1 MSGPTF
7 FDLPHRETSS
17 RLTHS
22 LLRLSRQK
30 FGDTSFSTNE
40 WPEGR
45 PAGLPDETFC
55 PVSAAALDDFMR
67 RNEIAECQ
75 SGKLA
80 PPMADAIE
88 QLFEIPPAAPLPN
101 KASNEEDNF
110 ADELAPIVDPAE
122 RRVDW
127 RMNLSVKVA
136 VIRVSKERL
145 PLPQV
150 IDELITHRGE
160 QGEAL
165 DISFSGCA
173 VAIPARWLPG
183 ERLIVRLLAAQ
194 PTMGFVDAV
203 STVARVTELGQ
214 GMYKLVCRHQV
225 PLSAT
230 QLERLTWSAHD
241 PWSPHDARDA
251 SWPMSEPQEMQAT
264 WSSAFNEMMSH
275 DDMGVTCVI

>member
-7 FDLPHRETSS
+7 SDLPHRETGS

-22 LLRLSRQK
+22 LFRLSRQK
-30 FGDTSFSTNE
+30 FGDTSFATNE

-45 PAGLPDETFC
+45 AAHSSGETFC
-55 PVSAAALDDFMR
+55 PVSAAALDEFMR
-67 RNEIAECQ
+67 QHEIDESR

-80 PPMADAIE
+80 PPMANAIE
-88 QLFEIPPAAPLPN
+88 QLFEIPPATPLPD
-101 KASNEEDNF
+101 KASTTQSNS
-110 ADELAPIVDPAE
+110 ADELAPFVDPAE

-127 RMNLSVKVA
+127 RMNLSIKVA

-183 ERLIVRLLAAQ
+183 ERLIVRMLAAQ
-194 PTMGFVDAV
+194 PAMGFVDAV
-203 STVARVTELGQ
+203 STVVRVTELGQ
-214 GMYKLVCRHQV
+214 GMHKLVCRHQV
-225 PLSAT
+225 PLSAS

-251 SWPMSEPQEMQAT
+251 SWPISEPEEMQAT
-264 WSSAFNEMMSH
+264 WSSAFTEMMSH
-275 DDMGVTCVI
+275 DDLGVTCIV